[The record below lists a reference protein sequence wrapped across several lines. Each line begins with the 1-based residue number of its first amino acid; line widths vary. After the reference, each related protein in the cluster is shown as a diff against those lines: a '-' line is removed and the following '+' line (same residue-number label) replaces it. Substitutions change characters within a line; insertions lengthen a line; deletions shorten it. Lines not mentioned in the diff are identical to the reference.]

1 MKAWENELKRR
12 KNATPSISYQENW
25 EKMQESNIFPN
36 DLLLTFWQSNV
47 PGSNAPE
54 SMIVGAVQSVENM
67 GRDVSKAEIL
77 LEQGFHYL
85 SSDDFIAL
93 KALTSE
99 IFYLL
104 DNSPIIENH
113 RFHHYLRPLKW
124 EEISK
129 FFPTNKF
136 NLSNKIDIKDKIH
149 GGWLGQ
155 LAGGSMGTK
164 FEGYTHNALEKVF
177 GEQLGKYVGEV
188 STLND
193 DVTYEIIFLKTC
205 EEKKK
210 DISSMD
216 VAKNWISYI
225 PFGWSAELMAL
236 DNIKRGIFPPDS
248 GYFYNPFQEWI
259 GAQMRCMVQ
268 GLLSPGDPY
277 KAAKLAFIDSQV
289 SHSGN
294 GIYGGIHAA
303 VLTSLAFVFN
313 DPKKIIKES
322 LQYIPQNTEFS
333 RIVSDVIK
341 YCQETSD
348 WLNVLR
354 KVEENF
360 KTYNWIHLY
369 PNTASVITSLWF
381 GEGDFDK
388 SMKIVSSFG
397 YDVDCNAGEIG
408 TILGVIYGQ
417 QNFPNYWSI
426 PLNNN
431 LETYLP
437 FFQKIKI
444 SDLADWTYELVG
456 II

>member
-1 MKAWENELKRR
+1 
-12 KNATPSISYQENW
+12 
-25 EKMQESNIFPN
+25 MQESNIFPN

-47 PGSNAPE
+47 PGSNAPPE

-67 GRDVSKAEIL
+67 GGRDVSKAEIL

-164 FEGYTHNALEKVF
+164 FEGYTHDALEKVF

-210 DISSMD
+210 KIFLLWMLQ
-216 VAKNWISYI
+216 KNWISYI

-313 DPKKIIKES
+313 DPKKNN
-322 LQYIPQNTEFS
+322 Q
-333 RIVSDVIK
+333 
-341 YCQETSD
+341 
-348 WLNVLR
+348 
-354 KVEENF
+354 
-360 KTYNWIHLY
+360 
-369 PNTASVITSLWF
+369 
-381 GEGDFDK
+381 G
-388 SMKIVSSFG
+388 VSSIHSPPK
-397 YDVDCNAGEIG
+397 YRI
-408 TILGVIYGQ
+408 Q
-417 QNFPNYWSI
+417 
-426 PLNNN
+426 
-431 LETYLP
+431 
-437 FFQKIKI
+437 
-444 SDLADWTYELVG
+444 
-456 II
+456 

>member
-1 MKAWENELKRR
+1 
-12 KNATPSISYQENW
+12 
-25 EKMQESNIFPN
+25 
-36 DLLLTFWQSNV
+36 
-47 PGSNAPE
+47 
-54 SMIVGAVQSVENM
+54 
-67 GRDVSKAEIL
+67 
-77 LEQGFHYL
+77 
-85 SSDDFIAL
+85 
-93 KALTSE
+93 
-99 IFYLL
+99 
-104 DNSPIIENH
+104 
-113 RFHHYLRPLKW
+113 
-124 EEISK
+124 
-129 FFPTNKF
+129 
-136 NLSNKIDIKDKIH
+136 
-149 GGWLGQ
+149 
-155 LAGGSMGTK
+155 MGTK
-164 FEGYTHNALEKVF
+164 FEGYTHDALEKVF

-236 DNIKRGIFPPDS
+236 DNIKRGIFHPDS

-408 TILGVIYGQ
+408 TILGVSYGQ